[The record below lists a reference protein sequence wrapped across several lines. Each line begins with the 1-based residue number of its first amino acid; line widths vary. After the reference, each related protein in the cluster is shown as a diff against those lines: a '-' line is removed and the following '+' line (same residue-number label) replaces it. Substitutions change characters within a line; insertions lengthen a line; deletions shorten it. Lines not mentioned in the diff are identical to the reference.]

1 MRYERDTKKSKTVA
15 RKSTRDYDEAC
26 YLYTCFLADSLQR
39 AKKCA
44 IIMTFF
50 VGRSKKT
57 MEHDESGEQI
67 MVCQGVYISKM
78 KMMKMMTMVKI
89 IVV

>member
-1 MRYERDTKKSKTVA
+1 MCDNDDNFCWPVT
-15 RKSTRDYDEAC
+15 
-26 YLYTCFLADSLQR
+26 
-39 AKKCA
+39 
-44 IIMTFF
+44 
-50 VGRSKKT
+50 KT

-89 IVV
+89 IVIWFFDLMEMMENRTRAKSDAFSLFR